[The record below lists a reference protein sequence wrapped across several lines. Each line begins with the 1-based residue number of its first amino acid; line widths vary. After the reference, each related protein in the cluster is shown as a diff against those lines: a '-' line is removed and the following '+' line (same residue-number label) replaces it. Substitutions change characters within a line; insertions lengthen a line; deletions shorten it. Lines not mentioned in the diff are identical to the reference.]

1 MTQQT
6 TQENAIKRLFKGY
19 RKMNIKLQ
27 NELWKLGISVEHKKR
42 HYVLRLQGTN
52 QTFIC
57 PCTASDSK
65 SGINFANHLIR
76 TMRYS
81 NLD

>member
-6 TQENAIKRLFKGY
+6 TQEDAIKRLFKGY

-52 QTFIC
+52 LLTILSERC
-57 PCTASDSK
+57 
-65 SGINFANHLIR
+65 GIRISANLLI
-76 TMRYS
+76 S
-81 NLD
+81 WQKEKLI